1 MKAKFSVSPTLRAGK
16 EHGVESLKTP
26 LLMVAKFQGMDMG
39 DDLRKIAQMS
49 SVAQTLRDSGFN
61 GDRGEHLTI
70 ALGEDGTPER
80 VLFVGMGKA
89 QSFDCGTIREMIRVA
104 VDRAIAQQ
112 CERLTIPILP
122 NRLTA
127 TQYPLKGTVHIIKN
141 VATNVLAEKEGDT
154 VLHIELVCTPQAQR
168 HVKAGLNCRRKKDCC
183 D

>member
-16 EHGVESLKTP
+16 EHGVESLRTP
-26 LLMVAKFQGMDMG
+26 LLMVTKFLGMDMG
-39 DDLRKIAQMS
+39 DDLKKIAQMS
-49 SVAQTLRDSGFN
+49 TVATSLKDSGFN

-89 QSFDCGTIREMIRVA
+89 QSFDCGTIRDMIRVA
-104 VDRAIAQQ
+104 VERAVAQK

-127 TQYPLKGTVHIIKN
+127 TQFPLKGSVHIIKT
-141 VATNVLAEKEGDT
+141 VAVNVLAGKEGDG
-154 VLHIELVCTPQAQR
+154 VLHVELVCTPQAQR
-168 HVKAGLNCRRKKDCC
+168 HVKAGLSC
-183 D
+183 